1 MGSDPNVTLKILFL
15 LWNLKTM
22 PSHTNDEFQFL
33 HPSNEKTGEEASP
46 DHDEN

>member
-1 MGSDPNVTLKILFL
+1 
-15 LWNLKTM
+15 M

-46 DHDEN
+46 DHDENLEGTLTGNDSFSAT